1 MPSQA
6 HAFFIFR
13 EVMTIEEDA
22 LQPEQ
27 DTQPSTDVQAPEEAG
42 NESEPIEDGSQESTP
57 VEDDSNQQ
65 TTEEQT
71 SVTNDVYA
79 PGSQPPP
86 IDGEITYR
94 VDEITLPNGTIFN
107 FDYHMSLGDALIAAG
122 LFLLVAFQVF
132 KWLMSTVWGRRV

>member
-13 EVMTIEEDA
+13 EVMTIEEEDA

-27 DTQPSTDVQAPEEAG
+27 DTQPSTDVQAPEEAI
-42 NESEPIEDGSQESTP
+42 EEPSET
-57 VEDDSNQQ
+57 DDSSQQ

-71 SVTNDVYA
+71 SVTNDVYD

>member
-1 MPSQA
+1 
-6 HAFFIFR
+6 
-13 EVMTIEEDA
+13 MTIEEDA

-27 DTQPSTDVQAPEEAG
+27 DTQPSTDVQAPEEAT
-42 NESEPIEDGSQESTP
+42 EDPSET
-57 VEDDSNQQ
+57 DDSSQQ

-71 SVTNDVYA
+71 SVTNDVYD

-94 VDEITLPNGTIFN
+94 VDEISLPNGTIFN